1 MLWRRRLVEQPKSL
15 KGPRHG
21 LAVTDAE
28 GARQGQD
35 VEELGLMPA
44 AAQLKFAVPRKS
56 SWLYLV
62 SVLLDRIDINS
73 HGTSQAR
80 SGAYRENE
88 RTQEPAA
95 CLCCRRPMLPADSYS
110 SKSTV
115 AEVGK
120 SSVKAICPEECIG
133 TKANK
138 GQDTAQPRDEAG
150 GVPVGGEA
158 APPISSSAPSV
169 GPWR

>member
-1 MLWRRRLVEQPKSL
+1 
-15 KGPRHG
+15 
-21 LAVTDAE
+21 
-28 GARQGQD
+28 
-35 VEELGLMPA
+35 
-44 AAQLKFAVPRKS
+44 
-56 SWLYLV
+56 
-62 SVLLDRIDINS
+62 
-73 HGTSQAR
+73 
-80 SGAYRENE
+80 
-88 RTQEPAA
+88 
-95 CLCCRRPMLPADSYS
+95 MLPADSYS

-158 APPISSSAPSV
+158 AHLRSPAQLPPSV
-169 GPWR
+169 RRVEACLCNRFRSARFLGHDLADV